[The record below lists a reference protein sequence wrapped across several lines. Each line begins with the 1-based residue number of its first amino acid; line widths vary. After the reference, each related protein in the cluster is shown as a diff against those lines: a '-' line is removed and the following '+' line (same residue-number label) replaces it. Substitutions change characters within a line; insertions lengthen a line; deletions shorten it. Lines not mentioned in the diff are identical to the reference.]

1 MPRPF
6 PYVIELSPEERTVL
20 EKRAQDHHAGH
31 TTVIR
36 ARIVLLS
43 AAGHENTVIAAHL
56 GVRVNVVRTWR
67 RRFSESGLRGL
78 VDRPRP
84 GQPLSLPADVA
95 EATPREVAAQAVVGD
110 PAAQMTGPLA
120 IHRPK
125 RVHGRP
131 ARGSPCPN
139 PSSAASMGQ
148 LLPFRPHTSATT
160 ARDALC
166 QLVRSINRYLGET
179 DAGPSRGVEVGLDY
193 IGDLVDDAGDPKH
206 RVSAG
211 PPHAR
216 GAHRT

>member
-43 AAGHENTVIAAHL
+43 AAGHENTVIAEHL

-67 RRFSESGLRGL
+67 RRFSESGL
-78 VDRPRP
+78 
-84 GQPLSLPADVA
+84 
-95 EATPREVAAQAVVGD
+95 REVAAQAVVGD